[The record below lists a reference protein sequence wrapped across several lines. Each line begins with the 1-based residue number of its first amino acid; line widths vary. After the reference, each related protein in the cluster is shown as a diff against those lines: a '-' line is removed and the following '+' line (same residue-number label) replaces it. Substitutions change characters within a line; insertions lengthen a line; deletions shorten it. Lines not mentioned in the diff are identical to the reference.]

1 VIEAPAGATNRAS
14 AVTRRQFFAGAAALA
29 MSAAGDPAWAGDEAY
44 WARVAADFDIALDPV
59 PLENGN
65 WGVMS
70 RPVLQAYLELTRSVN
85 RRNTAYARDEYPAD
99 LERVRSRV
107 ASALGVDAAELALTR
122 NATESLQG
130 LIAAYGGLR
139 AGDEVLIADLD
150 YPAMQS
156 AMRWL
161 HRERGVGVVE
171 IALPEPATY
180 DGLIEAYDKALTVHP
195 KVKLM
200 LLTHLGHRTGL
211 VLPVREIVER
221 ARARGV
227 DAIVDSAHAF
237 GQLNV
242 RIPDLGADF
251 VGFNLHKWFG
261 APIGCGALYVARHRL
276 PDMQA
281 HMAESAPLK
290 DIRQLVYSGT
300 MNFAALL
307 AVPAALDYHAAI
319 GAGRVEARLRHLR
332 RSWVEPLRG
341 RPGLQMLTPPD
352 ERLAGGIAAFR
363 LEGRRTDAENAAI
376 SRWLRQEFGIMTV
389 HRTGAAGG
397 ACVRVSPAIF
407 TTPEHIE
414 RLVQALRT
422 LSSGVA

>member
-1 VIEAPAGATNRAS
+1 
-14 AVTRRQFFAGAAALA
+14 
-29 MSAAGDPAWAGDEAY
+29 
-44 WARVAADFDIALDPV
+44 
-59 PLENGN
+59 
-65 WGVMS
+65 
-70 RPVLQAYLELTRSVN
+70 
-85 RRNTAYARDEYPAD
+85 
-99 LERVRSRV
+99 
-107 ASALGVDAAELALTR
+107 
-122 NATESLQG
+122 
-130 LIAAYGGLR
+130 
-139 AGDEVLIADLD
+139 
-150 YPAMQS
+150 
-156 AMRWL
+156 
-161 HRERGVGVVE
+161 
-171 IALPEPATY
+171 
-180 DGLIEAYDKALTVHP
+180 
-195 KVKLM
+195 
-200 LLTHLGHRTGL
+200 
-211 VLPVREIVER
+211 
-221 ARARGV
+221 
-227 DAIVDSAHAF
+227 
-237 GQLNV
+237 
-242 RIPDLGADF
+242 
-251 VGFNLHKWFG
+251 
-261 APIGCGALYVARHRL
+261 
-276 PDMQA
+276 MQA